1 MLAFARLHSITLKFF
16 GAKECIFIIFFF
28 FLLKQSGGQEQ
39 SAALAVGKNRNLT
52 CLKTFPTHKE

>member
-1 MLAFARLHSITLKFF
+1 MLAFARLHSITLKVF

-28 FLLKQSGGQEQ
+28 SFETEWGQEQ

-52 CLKTFPTHKE
+52 CLKTLPTHKE